1 MGGLGAR
8 LGSGSQETS
17 NVKSSKEGRWG
28 RISHVDKVDKGNQ
41 RVRARLPSHRDHSP
55 GSGPCTSCSSL
66 GPRTPAAPPLPAE
79 RETSVREPT
88 QGLPVSTQGYAQSPG
103 PSPSS
108 IQTVPYLFKKHSWWA
123 STGSG
128 TVLDSR
134 DIRMPRKGTS
144 DLFGV

>member
-1 MGGLGAR
+1 MHQLLFSR
-8 LGSGSQETS
+8 S
-17 NVKSSKEGRWG
+17 KDSS
-28 RISHVDKVDKGNQ
+28 
-41 RVRARLPSHRDHSP
+41 
-55 GSGPCTSCSSL
+55 SSSTAC
-66 GPRTPAAPPLPAE
+66 RE